1 MGRRRTFGSVR
12 KLPSGRF
19 QARIE
24 IAGGDRIKAPE
35 TFETRKA
42 AELWLSS
49 QNVARAEGTWIDRR
63 EGAVTLAEYSESWLA
78 GRLGRPSTLVRD
90 RGYVERYIVGDR
102 LGAMP
107 IGHIQPR
114 QIRAWIADLGARGT
128 RGLAPATIAKAGQ
141 ILGSILD
148 QAVADRRIPSNP
160 AVLVSWPKAEPL
172 DLVVL
177 TPAQIEELAAA
188 IDPRYRLFVLL
199 GCYAGLRAGELCALR
214 VGDVDTLARTVR
226 ITRTLTE
233 VSGHLH
239 EGPPKT
245 KAGRRSVPIPGWLA
259 EEIGLALDGA
269 LVDDLVFEAPR
280 GDGPMRLAS
289 WRTRYWRDATK
300 AAGIPD
306 FRIHDM
312 RHTAVSLWIAAGYDA
327 RQIATWAGHSS
338 VVSVFDR
345 YGHLIPGQDTAD
357 LMDRLDALRAA
368 SLASAPAG
376 KLVPLR
382 Q

>member
-1 MGRRRTFGSVR
+1 MAKRRTFGSVR

-19 QARIE
+19 QARFE
-24 IAGGDRIKAPE
+24 LPNGDRIKAPE
-35 TFETRKA
+35 TFDTRKA
-42 AELWLSS
+42 AELWLDS
-49 QNVARAEGTWIDRR
+49 QNVARADGSWIDRR
-63 EGAVTLAEYSESWLA
+63 DGLVTLAVCAEEWLA
-78 GRLGRPSTLVRD
+78 GRLGRPSTLARD
-90 RGYVERYIVGDR
+90 RGYVERYLVNDR
-102 LGAMP
+102 IGSTP
-107 IGHIQPR
+107 IGRVDPAR
-114 QIRAWIADLGARGT
+114 IRKWVAELLGRE
-128 RGLAPATIAKAGQ
+128 LAPATVAKAGQ
-141 ILGSILD
+141 ILGSVLD

-160 AVLVSWPKAEPL
+160 ARLVKWPKAEPL

-177 TPAQIEELAAA
+177 SPVEIETLAAA
-188 IDPRYRLFVLL
+188 IDPRYRLLVLL

-214 VGDVDTLARTVR
+214 AGDVDPLRRSIKV
-226 ITRTLTE
+226 TRTLVE

-259 EEIGLALDGA
+259 DELGLALDGM
-269 LVDDLVFEAPR
+269 LPDDLVFEAPGR
-280 GDGPMRLAS
+280 DGPIRLAS

-300 AAGIPD
+300 AAGIPC

-345 YGHLIPGQDTAD
+345 YGHLLPGQDGPG
-357 LMDRLDALRAA
+357 LMDRLDALRDA
-368 SLASAPAG
+368 SLAAAPAG
-376 KLVPLR
+376 DVVELR
-382 Q
+382 PR